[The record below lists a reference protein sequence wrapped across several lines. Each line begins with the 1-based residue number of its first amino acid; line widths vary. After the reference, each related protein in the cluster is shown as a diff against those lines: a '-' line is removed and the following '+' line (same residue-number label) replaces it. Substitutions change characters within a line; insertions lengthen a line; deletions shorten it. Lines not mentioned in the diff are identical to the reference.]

1 MMFRI
6 FFSLL
11 LSTVPLLSQ
20 AAETQ
25 TDKSKLANSAKLVLS
40 KYCGECHTATGDG
53 GIDYITDLAKLVELD
68 KVVPG
73 KGDQSRLLQ
82 RMMEANPDSRMPPP
96 YASETEVAPSDL
108 KIVKD
113 WIEAGAPKEPLST
126 PQTEPER
133 SKITVGAEYAALHQ
147 YLKRLPESDRKFQR
161 FFTLSNLHN
170 LPQKD
175 ISAAQL
181 RSVRAA
187 VSKVLNS
194 LSWKP
199 DMVLPKPID
208 STESILVFDIRDM
221 DWDASHSATQIE
233 FWQYLVEGYPYGI
246 SYESSEDNELREL
259 SSSVYN
265 LTENKVPM
273 IRADWF
279 VSNASRPPYY
289 HVLLYDLVL
298 PNVAKRERVNVD
310 DPEGGKFTEFQMT
323 AKDIES
329 FLRVDLNANIAR
341 GRAARAAFSK
351 SGVSSGSRLLER
363 HSALFGAY
371 WISYD
376 FTRQNIDQDVLR
388 KAFGPKGSSKLPNA
402 EDREF
407 QHDGGEIIFNLP
419 NGLQG
424 YLLVN
429 AKGERLAFGPPSLVS
444 DGSRALGNAQI
455 INGVSCM
462 YCHSQGMIKGG
473 FTDEVR
479 FSVGGMSLEERSLAK
494 RLYLAPADFNA
505 LLAKDEERFLRAV
518 AACEK
523 AYYLPQEYEAG
534 FPEPIKAV
542 AQRFVTGD
550 LGLVEVA
557 AELNVAPEVLKT
569 QIEASD
575 ALRRRLGL
583 AGVAGGGKIK
593 RAAWENGAAISTYQA
608 TAMELRMGNPVTSR
622 VSK

>member
-1 MMFRI
+1 MFRI
-6 FFSLL
+6 FLSLFVL
-11 LSTVPLLSQ
+11 TVPLICR
-20 AAETQ
+20 AAETEM
-25 TDKSKLANSAKLVLS
+25 DPSNLASSAKMVLS

-53 GIDYITDLAKLVELD
+53 GIDYITDLARLVELE

-73 KGDQSRLLQ
+73 KGEQSRLLQ
-82 RMMEANPDSRMPPP
+82 RMLEVNPDSKMPPP
-96 YASETEVAPSDL
+96 YASEPEISPNDL
-108 KIVKD
+108 KIIKD
-113 WIEAGAPKEPLST
+113 WIEAGAPIEPLT
-126 PQTEPER
+126 TAQTESER
-133 SKITVGAEYAALHQ
+133 GKITVKAEYSAVHQ
-147 YLKRLPESDRKFQR
+147 YLKRLPEGERKFQR
-161 FFTLSNLHN
+161 FFTLTNLYN
-170 LPQKD
+170 RPQRE

-208 STESILVFDIRDM
+208 SSESILVFDIRDM
-221 DWDASHSATQIE
+221 DWDAGHSATQIE
-233 FWQYLVEGYPYGI
+233 FWQYLIEGYPYGI
-246 SYESSEDNELREL
+246 SYETSEDNELREL
-259 SSSVYN
+259 SAAVYTMTGN
-265 LTENKVPM
+265 QVPM

-279 VSNASRPPYY
+279 VSTASRPPYY

-298 PNVAKRERVNVD
+298 PNVAKRARVNVD

-323 AKDIES
+323 AKDLES
-329 FLRVDLNANIAR
+329 FLRVDVDANVAR
-341 GRAARAAFSK
+341 GRAARSAFAK

-371 WISYD
+371 WMSYD

-388 KAFGPKGSSKLPNA
+388 KPFGRKGTSRLPNA

-429 AKGERLAFGPPSLVS
+429 AKGERLAFGPPALVS

-455 INGVSCM
+455 VNGVSCM
-462 YCHSQGMIKGG
+462 YCHSQGMIHGG

-479 FSVGGMSLEERSLAK
+479 FSLAGMSVEERALAK

-505 LLAKDEERFLRAV
+505 LIAKDEERFLRAV
-518 AACEK
+518 SACEK
-523 AYYLPQEYEAG
+523 DYYLPQEYEAG

-557 AELNVAPEVLKT
+557 AELNVEPEVLKA

-608 TAMELRMGNPVTSR
+608 TALELRLGNPVTSR